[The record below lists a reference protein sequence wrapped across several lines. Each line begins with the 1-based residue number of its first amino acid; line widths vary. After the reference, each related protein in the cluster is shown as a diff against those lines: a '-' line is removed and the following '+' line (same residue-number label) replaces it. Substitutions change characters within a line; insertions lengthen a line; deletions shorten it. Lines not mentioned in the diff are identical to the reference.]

1 MYKSPYFILIIINK
15 MLVQIMYEIFQIKF
29 QVNVLSSYMSER
41 TLKLSSQIRRK
52 PNKIS
57 DTYIYI
63 YITVYNFPNSLKEN
77 DTCRK
82 KKRD

>member
-1 MYKSPYFILIIINK
+1 MYKSPYFILITIDK
-15 MLVQIMYEIFQIKF
+15 MLVQIMYKIFQIKF
-29 QVNVLSSYMSER
+29 QINVLSSYMSER

-57 DTYIYI
+57 DTYIF
-63 YITVYNFPNSLKEN
+63 YNFPNSLKEN
-77 DTCRK
+77 DACRK